1 MKKLILLLFVLSLFS
16 GTSCNNDDD
25 NSSQNPINQLPPETQ
40 TGANTFGFLVNGE
53 PINVTNTSQQ
63 TAIYQGGILQIGG
76 GIDNSETDISV
87 SIILENP
94 LSINTNYSLTNFPVH
109 TAKFRKRMGIINCN
123 YNYEDTYEGN
133 ITLTNIDTVNFIV
146 SGTFEFSTLTDNCE
160 DVSITN
166 GRFDLQY
173 IP

>member
-1 MKKLILLLFVLSLFS
+1 MNTIKILKLFLTITLLI
-16 GTSCNNDDD
+16 SCGSDDD
-25 NSSQNPINQLPPETQ
+25 NNSQNPIDQLPPETQ

-76 GIDNSETDISV
+76 GIDNSNMDKRVIIRISETITQG
-87 SIILENP
+87 
-94 LSINTNYSLTNFPVH
+94 TNYNLTNTP
-109 TAKFRKRMGIINCN
+109 INQSLYINNENGCYYDYLN
-123 YNYEDTYEGN
+123 TVEG
-133 ITLTNIDTVNFIV
+133 TLTISNFDETNFII
-146 SGTFEFSTLTDNCE
+146 SGTFEFSTITDNCE
-160 DVSITN
+160 IINITN